1 MIENFTYLQWAM
13 AFGAAFLVGISKAGL
28 KGIAIIIVTTMAYLF
43 EAKTSTAIVL
53 GMFISGDILAVNYY
67 KRDVN
72 WRLLFRL
79 MPFMVI
85 GVLIG
90 ASVGKNLDEATFKT
104 GMAFIILVSV
114 FMMFWLEYRK
124 STYIPD
130 NLPFAGVMGL
140 AAGFTTMIGNLAGA
154 FSNLFFIAMKSPKN
168 EFIGT
173 AAWLFFL
180 INIFKVPI
188 HVFSWETMNWE
199 TLKFNLILF
208 PVIFIGFVVGVKG
221 ISYVKDDQYRKLI
234 LVLTA
239 AGAILILLK

>member
-1 MIENFTYLQWAM
+1 MAENFTILQWSLAL
-13 AFGAAFLVGISKAGL
+13 AAAFLVGISKAGL
-28 KGIAIIIVTTMAYLF
+28 KGIAIIIVTIMAYLF

-79 MPFMVI
+79 MPFMVV
-85 GVLIG
+85 GVLVGAWIG
-90 ASVGKNLDEATFKT
+90 KELDEETFKT
-104 GMAFIILVSV
+104 GMAFIILLSV
-114 FMMFWLEYRK
+114 GMMFWLEYRK
-124 STYIPD
+124 SNYVPD
-130 NLPFAGVMGL
+130 NLPFAAVMGL

-173 AAWLFFL
+173 AAWLFFM
-180 INIFKVPI
+180 INLFKVPI
-188 HVFSWETMNWE
+188 HVFSWETMNWG
-199 TLKFNLILF
+199 TFKFNLMLF
-208 PVIFIGFVVGVKG
+208 PVICLGFLVGVKG

-234 LVLTA
+234 LVMTA
-239 AGAILILLK
+239 IGAVMILLK

>member
-1 MIENFTYLQWAM
+1 MVENFTIIQWAL
-13 AFGAAFLVGISKAGL
+13 AFTAAFLVGISKAGL
-28 KGIAIIIVTTMAYLF
+28 KGIAIIIVTIMAYLF

-85 GVLIG
+85 GVLVG
-90 ASVGKNLDEATFKT
+90 AWVGKGMDEETFKT
-104 GMAFIILVSV
+104 GMAFIILLSV
-114 FMMFWLEYRK
+114 AMMFWLEYRNSK
-124 STYIPD
+124 YVPD
-130 NLPFAGVMGL
+130 NLAFAGVMGL

-154 FSNLFFIAMKSPKN
+154 FSNLFFIAMKSSKN

-173 AAWLFFL
+173 AAWLFFI
-180 INIFKVPI
+180 INLFKVPI
-188 HVFSWETMNWE
+188 HIFSWETMNWE
-199 TLKFNLILF
+199 TVKFNLMLF
-208 PVIFIGFVVGVKG
+208 PVIVLGFMVGVKG

-234 LVLTA
+234 LVMTA
-239 AGAILILLK
+239 IGAVLILLK